1 MRGLKNTQI
10 AGTVLTRFP
19 AASLNASKRPIETP
33 PGSRGAGPGPMPE
46 LGGFS
51 GSPKRID
58 PVTPTVNASQF
69 FPEKGNEKL
78 CSSALAHSPRKQK
91 NTSPTYTAPRPR
103 RKAAL
108 GVCRVALDMASRLYS
123 REPELWLRQK
133 PAAPLLCHSERSR
146 PTFSSAFAPAR
157 CLRPESFSGTSA
169 LACGCE
175 ESLFSYDRL
184 PQQES
189 SSCWALATSSFPV
202 VHSTYQIYPRIR
214 P

>member
-1 MRGLKNTQI
+1 
-10 AGTVLTRFP
+10 
-19 AASLNASKRPIETP
+19 
-33 PGSRGAGPGPMPE
+33 
-46 LGGFS
+46 
-51 GSPKRID
+51 
-58 PVTPTVNASQF
+58 
-69 FPEKGNEKL
+69 
-78 CSSALAHSPRKQK
+78 
-91 NTSPTYTAPRPR
+91 
-103 RKAAL
+103 
-108 GVCRVALDMASRLYS
+108 MASRLYS

-202 VHSTYQIYPRIR
+202 VHSTYPCPPRLRTSPPPLIPLLQPAPDAPR
-214 P
+214 GATKSSPGTCPASGERQWPTETVSMPPKKSRYLLPSRSQRYCISTFS